1 MNKNKVQ
8 EITED
13 SLLRPVSEAITPV
26 NNIDLGLDELIEKID
41 LLAQNKNPYTVS
53 KEMEE
58 LKSIFYLKL
67 KAENKEEDEKEESEE
82 DKEETNSTEEGTID
96 TLTKKKI
103 LHPLEIKFK
112 LAYGN
117 YKKIKF
123 EFRKERAQEE
133 GRNLK
138 TKRKIIE
145 DIDKLTQ
152 EDESI
157 KKTFEHFKILQ
168 EQWRNVGHVPQ
179 TENNNLWQSYHHH
192 VELFYDYIKLNND
205 LRDLDFTRNLEE
217 KTKICE
223 KAEALVNA
231 KSFNKMH
238 DTLQELHE
246 HWKNIGPVK
255 RELREDLWERFQNI
269 SKTLNKKRNDY
280 FLEIKEKDKEK
291 RANKDAI
298 CKKIDDL
305 TTKSITSHNTWQLIT
320 KQSIK
325 LEEEWRN
332 IGRLNKVENTLTWKN
347 LRTSLNN
354 FYNKKNAFYKQK
366 KEEGNI
372 ALAAKISICEKAE
385 TLQDSTDWQGAGN
398 KLIVLQ
404 AQWKN
409 AGFTSAEK
417 SNKLWKR
424 FKAACNTFFNAR
436 KAHYKAQDKK
446 KEACFKEKTK
456 LLKEV
461 KAFKTTADSKT
472 GIEQLKEFGEKWK
485 ALGHV
490 PIKKM
495 KINEEF
501 FALINSKFETLGLS
515 KKALENEKYKNKI
528 SSLKGNDKAVS
539 EEKRF
544 LREKI
549 DILKKETAQYEN
561 NISFLGIDKGT
572 EPLRKQVE
580 KQISIASDEIDTLKQ
595 KLQLLSRR

>member
-1 MNKNKVQ
+1 M
-8 EITED
+8 TEELTLT
-13 SLLRPVSEAITPV
+13 SVSEVITPV
-26 NNIDLGLDELIEKID
+26 NNTDLGIDELIEKID
-41 LLAQNKNPYTVS
+41 LLAQNENPYTVS
-53 KEMEE
+53 KEVEE
-58 LKSIFYLKL
+58 LKSIFYIKL
-67 KAENKEEDEKEESEE
+67 KTENKEGKGES
-82 DKEETNSTEEGTID
+82 TAD
-96 TLTKKKI
+96 TLTEEKT
-103 LHPLEIKFK
+103 LHPLETKFK

-123 EFRKERAQEE
+123 EFRKNRAQEE
-133 GRNLK
+133 DQNLK

-145 DIDKLTQ
+145 DIDKLIQ

-168 EQWRNVGHVPQ
+168 EQWKNTGNVPQ

-217 KTKICE
+217 KTEICK
-223 KAEALVNA
+223 KAEALVNT
-231 KSFNKMH
+231 KSLNKMH

-255 RELREDLWERFQNI
+255 RELREALWERFQNI

-280 FLEIKEKDKEK
+280 YLEIKEKAKEK
-291 RANKDAI
+291 LTKKDAI
-298 CKKIDDL
+298 CKKINDL
-305 TTKSITSHNTWQLIT
+305 TTQPITSHNEWQLIT
-320 KQSIK
+320 NQWIE
-325 LEEEWRN
+325 LENKWRN
-332 IGRLNKVENTLTWKN
+332 IGRLNKAENTLAWKN
-347 LRTSLNN
+347 IRASLNN
-354 FYNKKNAFYKQK
+354 FYDKKNAFYKQK
-366 KEEGNI
+366 KEEGKI
-372 ALAAKISICEKAE
+372 VLTAKIRICEKAE
-385 TLQDSTDWQGAGN
+385 ELQNSTDWQAAGN
-398 KLIVLQ
+398 QLIALQ
-404 AQWKN
+404 TQWKN
-409 AGFTSAEK
+409 AGFTPAEK

-424 FKAACNTFFNAR
+424 FKAACDTFFNAR
-436 KAHYKAQDKK
+436 KAHYKTQDKE

-461 KAFKTTADSKT
+461 KAFKTTTDSKA
-472 GIEQLKEFGEKWK
+472 GIEQLKEFSNKWK
-485 ALGHV
+485 TLGNV

-501 FALINSKFETLGLS
+501 FVLINSKFETLGLS
-515 KKALENEKYKNKI
+515 KKVLATEQYKNKI

-539 EEKRF
+539 NEKQF

-549 DILKKETAQYEN
+549 DTLKKETAQYEN
-561 NISFLGIDKGT
+561 NISFLGINKGT

-595 KLQLLSRR
+595 KLQLLSRG

>member
-1 MNKNKVQ
+1 M
-8 EITED
+8 TEELTLT
-13 SLLRPVSEAITPV
+13 SVSEVITPV
-26 NNIDLGLDELIEKID
+26 NNTDLGIDELIEKID
-41 LLAQNKNPYTVS
+41 LLAQNENPYTVS
-53 KEMEE
+53 KEVEE
-58 LKSIFYLKL
+58 LKSIFYIKL
-67 KAENKEEDEKEESEE
+67 KPKNKEE
-82 DKEETNSTEEGTID
+82 ETGLTEEENTID
-96 TLTKKKI
+96 TLTEEKT

-123 EFRKERAQEE
+123 EFRKRRAQEE
-133 GRNLK
+133 DQNLK
-138 TKRKIIE
+138 KKRKVIE

-168 EQWRNVGHVPQ
+168 EQWKNTGHVPQ

-217 KTKICE
+217 KTEICK

-255 RELREDLWERFQNI
+255 RELREALWERFQNI

-280 FLEIKEKDKEK
+280 FLEIKEKAKEK
-291 RANKDAI
+291 LTKKDAI
-298 CKKIDDL
+298 CKKINDL
-305 TTKSITSHNTWQLIT
+305 TTQPITSHNEWQLIT
-320 KQSIK
+320 NQWIE
-325 LEEEWRN
+325 LENKWRN
-332 IGRLNKVENTLTWKN
+332 IGRLNKAENTLAWKN
-347 LRTSLNN
+347 IRASLNN
-354 FYNKKNAFYKQK
+354 FYDKKNAFYKQK
-366 KEEGNI
+366 KEEENKV
-372 ALAAKISICEKAE
+372 LTAKISICEKAE
-385 TLQDSTDWQGAGN
+385 ALQNSTNWHAAGNQLITLQT
-398 KLIVLQ
+398 
-404 AQWKN
+404 QWKN
-409 AGFTSAEK
+409 AGFTPAER

-424 FKAACNTFFNAR
+424 FKAACDIFFSAR
-436 KAHYKAQDKK
+436 KAHYKTQDKE

-461 KAFKTTADSKT
+461 KAFKTTTDSKA
-472 GIEQLKEFGEKWK
+472 GIEQLKEFSNKWK
-485 ALGHV
+485 TLGNV

-501 FALINSKFETLGLS
+501 FVLINSKFETLGLS
-515 KKALENEKYKNKI
+515 KKVLATEQYKNKI

-539 EEKRF
+539 NEKQF

-549 DILKKETAQYEN
+549 DTLKKETAQYEN
-561 NISFLGIDKGT
+561 NISFLGINKGT

-580 KQISIASDEIDTLKQ
+580 KQITIASDEIDTLKQ
-595 KLQLLSRR
+595 KLQLLNRG